1 MSEPGT
7 PALGPT
13 YRIQLSPRFGFE
25 QTEQVV
31 AYLADLGIAYAYLS
45 PVFEARAGS
54 EHGYDV
60 VDPTRVRRQ
69 LGGRAG
75 LESLAAALHR
85 AGLKV
90 LADVVPNHLSTD
102 PAGPWWRQLLR
113 HGRSSPAAAIFD
125 VDWEA
130 PGCDGRVIL
139 PVLAAP
145 LEEVLDAG
153 ELTLA
158 TAPDGPVV
166 CHGGRCYPLRPDG
179 PPPGAPLEQ
188 VLAAQHYVLSCWRDP
203 ARNYRRFFAIDD
215 LVGVRQEDPEV
226 FSLTHRLLGELVSA
240 GTVDAVRVD
249 HLDGLADPAGYLEAL
264 GGIMGGRPVVV
275 EKILTAEEPLRAAWP
290 IAGTTGYESADD
302 LTHALGDPTGLARL
316 AAAAEAEGEPPEMAV
331 VGEAKAFVLERFFS
345 SEVARVARATGLGER
360 RVAEAAAAMPVY
372 RTYVS
377 AGGGDELD
385 SLLLTAAGGEE
396 LAELVLSPLDRPF
409 LEGVLGFQ
417 QLCAAAMAKGVEDT
431 AWYRLVSNLPFL
443 EVGGDPHAGPARDG
457 VARLHRRAA
466 ARLRRHEHG
475 LVAGTTHDTKR
486 SADVRARL
494 LALAAVAPYFE
505 AGLAAFAEAVPGR
518 PVGDGRPPVPG
529 PLERRRVA
537 ETCLAMAPGP
547 RAAPGE
553 WEEVADRVEAAL
565 RKGARE
571 ARTRDSWEQVNEAY
585 EEALAEPARALC
597 ADSGRLLRTC
607 FGPAV
612 GRVQRFGAT
621 LSLAEVVLR
630 SSLPGVPDCYQ
641 GDEVWNLALV
651 DPDNRRPVDFARL
664 ARRLGEL
671 PDPDSISPAEAAAL
685 RRSWPDGR
693 VKLLVTRQ
701 CLHARALQEAA
712 FAPGAGYVPLGLEG
726 ARDEPEPPVIALAR
740 SAGSSLALA
749 VATRAPERLA
759 AEPGDLPVG
768 EAAFS
773 SAAIFLPGEIAS
785 MAGGGLRD
793 VLSGA
798 RVEARSGRLA
808 LAEVLAALP
817 VALLVPLGA
826 AGGRG

>member
-13 YRIQLSPRFGFE
+13 YRIQLSPAFSFE
-25 QTEQVV
+25 QAERIVP
-31 AYLADLGIAYAYLS
+31 YLARLGVAYAYLS
-45 PVFEARAGS
+45 PVLEARAGS

-60 VDPTRVRRQ
+60 VDPTRVRHE
-69 LGGRAG
+69 LGGRPG

-90 LADVVPNHLSTD
+90 LVDVVPNHLSTD
-102 PAGPWWRQLLR
+102 PAGAWWRELLR

-139 PVLAAP
+139 PVLGEP
-145 LEEVLDAG
+145 LEDLLARG
-153 ELTLA
+153 ELA
-158 TAPDGPVV
+158 VAAGPDGPAV

-179 PPPGAPLEQ
+179 PPADAPLGEL
-188 VLAAQHYVLSCWRDP
+188 LAAQHYLLSWWKDP
-203 ARNYRRFFAIDD
+203 ARNYRRFFTIDD
-215 LVGVRQEDPEV
+215 LVGVRQEDPQV
-226 FSLTHRLLGELVSA
+226 FALTHGLLEELVSA
-240 GTVDAVRVD
+240 GLLDAVRVD
-249 HLDGLADPAGYLEAL
+249 HVDGLADPAGYLGAL
-264 GGIMGGRPVVV
+264 ARIMGGRPIVV
-275 EKILTAEEPLRAAWP
+275 EKILTAGEPLRAAWP
-290 IAGTTGYESADD
+290 VAGTTGYESADD
-302 LTHALGDPTGLARL
+302 ITHALGDAAGLERL
-316 AAAAEAEGEPPEMAV
+316 AAGAARDGEPPDMAV
-331 VGEAKAFVLERFFS
+331 VDDAKAFVLDRFFPC
-345 SEVARVARATGLGER
+345 EVARVARATGLGER
-360 RVAEAAAAMPVY
+360 RVAEAAVAMPVY

-377 AGGGDELD
+377 ARGGDELD

-396 LAELVLSPLDRPF
+396 LADLALEPPDRSF
-409 LEGVLGFQ
+409 LEGVLAFQ

-443 EVGGDPHAGPARDG
+443 EVGGDPHAGPAGDA
-457 VARLHRRAA
+457 VARLHRRAEG
-466 ARLRRHEHG
+466 RLSRNEHG

-505 AGLAAFAEAVPGR
+505 AGLEAFAEAVPGR

-547 RAAPGE
+547 GAAPGE
-553 WEEVADRVEAAL
+553 WEEVAGRVEAAL

-585 EEALAEPARALC
+585 EEALAGAARALY

-641 GDEVWNLALV
+641 GDEAWNFALV

-664 ARRLGEL
+664 TAQLGGL
-671 PDPDSISPAEAAAL
+671 PDPDSLGPAEVAAL

-701 CLHARALQEAA
+701 CLHARALAPAA
-712 FAPGAGYVPLGLEG
+712 FAPGAGYVPLGLEDAPDRG
-726 ARDEPEPPVIALAR
+726 GPPVIALAR
-740 SAGSSLALA
+740 GAGRSVALA

-773 SAAIFLPGEIAS
+773 SAAIVLPDALAA
-785 MAGGGLRD
+785 AGVEAFRD
-793 VLSGA
+793 VISGA
-798 RVEARSGRLA
+798 RIEARSGRLA
-808 LAEVLAALP
+808 LAEVLASLP
-817 VALLVPLGA
+817 VALLVPLEAPTEPG
-826 AGGRG
+826 